1 MLFVWDF
8 RCEDIF
14 ELTKIDPW
22 FLAEI
27 EDIVAEESLLSE
39 QSYTHLGEQ
48 AWRRAKRKGF
58 SDARL
63 AQLLIT
69 LINAGS
75 KRS

>member
-1 MLFVWDF
+1 MK
-8 RCEDIF
+8 DIF

-39 QSYTHLGEQ
+39 QSYIPP
-48 AWRRAKRKGF
+48 RRAGMAPGEAERVF

-63 AQLLIT
+63 AQLGT
-69 LINAGS
+69 L
-75 KRS
+75 KRRFETLGGQ